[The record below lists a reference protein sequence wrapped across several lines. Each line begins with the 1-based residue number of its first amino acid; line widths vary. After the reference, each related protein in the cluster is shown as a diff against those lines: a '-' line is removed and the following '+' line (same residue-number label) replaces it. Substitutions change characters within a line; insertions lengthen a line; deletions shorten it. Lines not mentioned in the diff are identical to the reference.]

1 MKCKPNT
8 LSTSSHLLAL
18 ALTACL
24 ALPLPS
30 LAASVALATS
40 PLATSTTSTVLPN
53 VMFILDD
60 SGSMGWNYMPDDA
73 NDFDGKYGFPSSQCN
88 GVYYDPNITYTAP
101 VYADGTNYANAS
113 FTAAWTNG
121 YNTGAGTTNLS
132 TGFRPTS
139 SYTAGSAFYYAYSGT
154 QASSDKKDYYN
165 HSSIFYR
172 ECNSSIGSTTA
183 IDGTNPV
190 NTVYTKRRL
199 NNVETTTITVGGTGG
214 TSGTTFATVTG
225 ITVNGAQIMSAASAT
240 ASGISSSTMATN
252 ISNKINLCTAA
263 ISGNCTVAGYSATVS
278 GSIVTIT
285 GPTSAANY
293 TPVISTTGSMGSM
306 TFTTD
311 VFPDTTAAKLT
322 NFANWYSYYR
332 TRMLMMKTSSGL
344 AFKSLDQHYRVGF
357 MTINDNVSPDIL
369 NITTFDTTQ
378 KSDWYGK
385 LYAATPNNST
395 PLREALSNA
404 GKIYAHKLTSLY
416 SLTLTDPVQYSCQQ
430 NFTILSTD
438 GFWNGNAGS
447 KLAGG
452 AIGNQDGLAPRAKYD
467 GAFINVT
474 SSQVRETKTQVSQAT
489 SQVQKRTQQIQSST
503 SNLQRQV
510 SQLQQQDSQLQSS
523 TSNLQSSTMYLQS
536 RSSSDSGSSW
546 GTGWSNASSC
556 TWDNN
561 GSSRTQCRYVTAS
574 GGSTVWTA
582 SAATWT
588 NSGSCTRSFGT
599 GTSGTWTGN
608 GTSCQYSAYSAWS
621 NVASCTAV
629 AQDTTSPHTV
639 GTATQCQYTA
649 WSAAIGVPTC
659 TAVAQDTSSPY
670 TVGTAR
676 QCTTVITSPYANV
689 TSCTSSTIPD
699 GSGNTT
705 QCQYT
710 AYGAWANASSCTPVA
725 QSTSSPYAGPATLC
739 QTTDTGFVG
748 ASSCTPSGPTAGQ
761 TVTCNTV
768 TTGGPTNYVASC
780 TPATAAAGNSWT
792 TTTCT
797 TTTLQSATLVA
808 SCTAAAASAS
818 NSYVTTT
825 CTPTSTTL
833 SNQSSCTAESP
844 SAGNNW
850 TSVTCT
856 ATGGTSDTL
865 ADVAMYYYQTDLRDT
880 TLSNCIGAAGVDV
893 CNNNV
898 FKTDTDTNT
907 AQHMATFTLG
917 LGASGRMKY
926 SPSYLSDTSGDYYSV
941 LKGLTADSS
950 ATPPRCSWQ
959 TNGTACNW
967 PVPGDNQIENIDDL
981 WHAAVDGQGI
991 YFSAT
996 NPSSLSSGLT
1006 NALAAI
1012 SARKGAGAA
1021 AATSTMNPVPGN
1033 NFAYVASYTTV
1044 KWQGNLE
1051 ARTVDPTT
1059 LRMNKSAYWCVE
1071 NIVPDTCAAPA
1082 TVVADASVT
1091 PTAYSCVTAGSTD
1104 ATCSTP
1110 GVFDAATSECR
1121 VPMASTCIGTMPARV
1136 AANSDTRTIYTRNG
1150 NALTSFDAAYATANP
1165 TNFEAAHINALS
1177 QWTSLTAT
1185 QKTAAEGVNLINF
1198 LRGQTDHEDRAIN
1211 LGAQDNRLFRYREAT
1226 LGDALES
1233 QPVFIANPVFPYV
1246 DPGYTEFAAAQASRH
1261 GTVFIGTNDGM
1272 LHAFS
1277 TLAEGSVPGGSE
1289 RWAYVP
1295 SMVIPNMWKLA
1306 DKDYSARHTNFI
1318 NGSPIVSDVCTAD
1331 CGDSTLAVWR
1341 TILVGG
1347 LNAGGRGYYALD
1359 ITNPASPSLLW
1370 EFTTAEDS
1378 DLGYTYGNPVI
1389 TAKSDGTWVVLVT
1402 SGYNNTS
1409 PGNGQGYLYVLD
1421 AGTGAIIS
1429 KIGNGAGSTT
1439 TPSGLAKIAGWN
1451 DSPSSNRATYV
1462 YGGDLLGNVWRFD
1475 INTPTAAPL
1484 LFATLNDPSG
1494 NRQPIT
1500 TAPVLGQI
1508 NFKRVV
1514 FVATG
1519 KYLETS
1525 DLTDTRV
1532 QSVYAIK
1539 DDNATAT
1546 LTNPAG
1552 SPRNSLTLVQQTIT
1566 PIAGTSQRTSTKN
1579 TVNFRTGRGWYSD
1592 FPDTGERSNI
1602 ESRLVQ
1608 GTLVVATIVPSN
1620 TVCAP
1625 GGYSWLNFFNY
1636 LTGGPV
1642 DTIVSER
1649 YDNPIVGI
1657 NYFVNG
1663 DGTSISIVDSSG
1675 NNLLDNNII
1684 APPPPPKFNSNRI
1697 LWRELN
1703 P

>member
-1 MKCKPNT
+1 MKCNPNM
-8 LSTSSHLLAL
+8 LSTPSQLLAL

-60 SGSMGWNYMPDDA
+60 SGSMDNNYMPDDA
-73 NDFDGKYGFPSSQCN
+73 NDFDGNYGFPSNQCN
-88 GVYYDPNITYTAP
+88 GVYYDPSITYNPP
-101 VYADGTNYANAS
+101 VYADSTNYSNAS

-121 YNTGAGTTNLS
+121 YKTTAGTTDLR
-132 TGFRPTS
+132 TGFTPTGN
-139 SYTAGSAFYYAYSGT
+139 YTAGSAFYYAYSGT

-172 ECNSSIGSTTA
+172 ECNSAIGSTTA

-190 NTVYTKRRL
+190 NTVFTKRRL
-199 NNVETTTITVGGTGG
+199 STTETTTIKVGGTGG
-214 TSGTTFATVTG
+214 NSSPYASVTG
-225 ITVNGAQIMSAASAT
+225 ITVNGVQIMNAASVT
-240 ASGISSSTMATN
+240 VSNISSTAMATN
-252 ISNKINLCTAA
+252 IAAKITLNGYTAT
-263 ISGNCTVAGYSATVS
+263 ST
-278 GSIVTIT
+278 GSTVTIT
-285 GPTSAANY
+285 GPTSATNF
-293 TPVISTTGSMGSM
+293 TPVISTTGSMGSI
-306 TFTTD
+306 TLTPD

-322 NFANWYSYYR
+322 NFANWYSYYQ
-332 TRMLMMKTSSGL
+332 TRMLMMKTSSGR
-344 AFKSLDQHYRVGF
+344 AFSSLDQHYRVGF
-357 MTINDNVSPDIL
+357 MTINNNVSPDIL

-378 KSDWYGK
+378 KGNWYGK

-404 GKIYAHKLTSLY
+404 GKIYAHKLVSLY

-447 KLAGG
+447 TLTGG
-452 AIGNQDGLAPRAKYD
+452 AVGNQDGLAPRAKYD
-467 GAFINVT
+467 GSFIDVT
-474 SSQVRETKTQVSQAT
+474 SSQVRETKKQVAKAT
-489 SQVQKRTQQIQSST
+489 SRVEKRTEQIQSKT

-510 SQLQQQDSQLQSS
+510 SQLQQQDSQLQNS
-523 TSNLQSSTMYLQS
+523 TSNLQSSTMYLQT
-536 RSSSDSGSSW
+536 RSSANSGGTW
-546 GTGWSNASSC
+546 TGWSNTASC
-556 TWDNN
+556 LWDNGN
-561 GSSRTQCRYVTAS
+561 PSLRQCRYVTAS
-574 GGSTVWTA
+574 GGATVWSA
-582 SAATWT
+582 AAATWT
-588 NSGSCTRSFGT
+588 NAGSCTSSFGT
-599 GTSGTWTGN
+599 GTSGTWSGN

-621 NVASCTAV
+621 NVASCTVV

-639 GTATQCQYTA
+639 GTATACQYSA

-659 TAVAQDTSSPY
+659 TPIAKDLTSPH

-676 QCTTVITSPYANV
+676 QCSTVVTSPYANIS
-689 TSCTSSTIPD
+689 SCTPSTIPD

-710 AYGAWANASSCTPVA
+710 AYSAWANASTCTPVA
-725 QSTSSPYAGPATLC
+725 QSGPPYAGPATQC
-739 QTTDTGFVG
+739 QTTDTGFIA

-761 TVTCNTV
+761 TVTCNPI
-768 TTGGPTNYVASC
+768 TTGGPTNYVAPPC
-780 TPATAAAGNSWT
+780 IAPGAAPGNNWT

-797 TTTLQSATLVA
+797 TTTLQSPTLVA
-808 SCTAAAASAS
+808 SCTPGNSGNPNYIDTTCTTTSTTLTNQSSCPAETASAS
-818 NSYVTTT
+818 N
-825 CTPTSTTL
+825 
-833 SNQSSCTAESP
+833 
-844 SAGNNW
+844 NW
-850 TSVTCT
+850 TTVTCVAT
-856 ATGGTSDTL
+856 TGGTSDTL

-880 TLSNCIGAAGVDV
+880 TRSNCIGAAGIDV

-907 AQHMATFTLG
+907 AQHMTTFTLG
-917 LGASGRMKY
+917 LGANGRMKY

-950 ATPPRCSWQ
+950 TTPPICSWQ
-959 TNGTACNW
+959 SNGTTCNW
-967 PVPGDNQIENIDDL
+967 PFPGSDQIENIDDL
-981 WHAAVDGQGI
+981 WHAAVDGQGV

-996 NPSSLSSGLT
+996 NPSSLASGLT

-1059 LRMNKSAYWCVE
+1059 LKMSKSAYWCVQ

-1082 TVVADASVT
+1082 TVVADTSVT
-1091 PTAYSCVTAGSTD
+1091 PTAYSCVTANSTD
-1104 ATCSTP
+1104 ATCNTP
-1110 GVFDAATSECR
+1110 GVFDTATSECR
-1121 VPMASTCIGTMPARV
+1121 VPMATSCAGTMPARV

-1150 NALTSFDAAYATANP
+1150 NALTSFDAAYAIANP
-1165 TNFEAAHINALS
+1165 TNFEAAHINTLS
-1177 QWTSLTAT
+1177 QWGSLTGPPAT
-1185 QKTAAEGVNLINF
+1185 PNTQQNLAQGVNLINF
-1198 LRGQTDHEDRAIN
+1198 LRGQTDHEDRSTN
-1211 LGAQDNRLFRYREAT
+1211 LGALDNRLFRYREST

-1233 QPVFIANPVFPYV
+1233 QPVFIANPVFTYF
-1246 DPGYTEFAAAQASRH
+1246 DPGYEEFAATYASRA
-1261 GTVFIGTNDGM
+1261 GRVYIGTNDGM
-1272 LHAFS
+1272 LHAFAAS
-1277 TLAEGSVPGGSE
+1277 NGSE
-1289 RWAYVP
+1289 QWAYVP

-1318 NGSPIVSDVCTAD
+1318 NGSPIVSDICPKDPPAT
-1331 CGDSTLAVWR
+1331 CSGSEWK

-1347 LNAGGRGYYALD
+1347 LSAGGRGYYALD
-1359 ITNPASPSLLW
+1359 ITDPSDPSYPKLLW

-1409 PGNGQGYLYVLD
+1409 PGDGQGHLYVLN
-1421 AGTGAIIS
+1421 AGSGAIIS
-1429 KIGNGAGSTT
+1429 KIGTGAGSTT

-1451 DSPSSNRATYV
+1451 DNASSNRATFV
-1462 YGGDLLGNVWRFD
+1462 YGGDLLGNVWRFN
-1475 INTPTAAPL
+1475 INSTVTAAIGTGDVMQFASL
-1484 LFATLNDPSG
+1484 LDSLG
-1494 NRQPIT
+1494 NPQPVT

-1508 NFKRVV
+1508 NYKRVV
-1514 FVATG
+1514 FVTTG

-1539 DDNATAT
+1539 DDNASAP

-1566 PIAGTSQRTSTKN
+1566 PVSGTSQRTSTSN
-1579 TVNFRTGRGWYSD
+1579 TVNFNSGRGWYSD

-1602 ESRLVQ
+1602 ESRLIQ

-1620 TVCAP
+1620 SVCAP
-1625 GGYSWLNFFNY
+1625 GGYSWLNFFDY

-1642 DTIVSER
+1642 DSIVSER

-1663 DGTSISIVDSSG
+1663 DGTSISVVDSSG
-1675 NNLLDNNII
+1675 NNLLDPHVID
-1684 APPPPPKFNSNRI
+1684 PPPPPKFNGIRV